1 MRLPKLNF
9 PNYSFR
15 FKQSKNNQ
23 VLIFDKV
30 RKKWLV
36 LTPEEWVRQNIIVHL
51 IDSLGYPETVF
62 KIESGVSINQN
73 KRRSDVLV
81 YKNSK
86 SFILIECK
94 APNIDLTENVLNQAL
109 NYNTVYKCPFVIL
122 TNGIIHK
129 TLDVS
134 QNSIQSINYFPIY
147 K

>member
-9 PNYSFR
+9 PNYPFR

-86 SFILIECK
+86 SYILIAVSYTHLTLPTK
-94 APNIDLTENVLNQAL
+94 A
-109 NYNTVYKCPFVIL
+109 
-122 TNGIIHK
+122 
-129 TLDVS
+129 
-134 QNSIQSINYFPIY
+134 
-147 K
+147 

>member
-1 MRLPKLNF
+1 M
-9 PNYSFR
+9 
-15 FKQSKNNQ
+15 
-23 VLIFDKV
+23 
-30 RKKWLV
+30 

-86 SFILIECK
+86 SYILIECK

-122 TNGIIHK
+122 TNGIMHK

-134 QNSIQSINYFPIY
+134 QNSIQLINYFPVY

>member
-9 PNYSFR
+9 PNYPFR

-86 SFILIECK
+86 SYILIECK

-134 QNSIQSINYFPIY
+134 QNSIQLINYFPVY

>member
-9 PNYSFR
+9 PNYPFR

-86 SFILIECK
+86 SYILIECK

-122 TNGIIHK
+122 TNGIMHK

-134 QNSIQSINYFPIY
+134 QNSIQLINYFPVY